1 MELTADNIA
10 AEVSGMTPCIMVVE
24 DDDSTRAT
32 LKEALKPLGR
42 VVDFGNP
49 QDALSYLDGH
59 GCVDAII
66 TDMMMKEMHG
76 VEFCTQV
83 RERFNRDFLPI
94 LIYSSFNDPQLEKL
108 TFDAGAN
115 DFIEK
120 PINFFRLQMRIQVH
134 LQNKSLYDQLQET
147 AQRDGLNQLF
157 NRHAF
162 LEHAA
167 AEFKRATRMG
177 YCMGLYLFDID
188 HFKHYNDTYGHLAG
202 DKVIKLVAK
211 TLKASYAREGEVIG
225 RFAGDE
231 FIALSTS
238 PTPASV
244 DAHTSKLAKAVEDIH
259 IELDGVKT
267 RITLSIGV
275 AILDMSTTKSAN
287 NVEPLETIKQLIEQ
301 ADEQMY
307 ISKRNGRDQIHSQL
321 IDQQLVQQSIG
332 AA

>member
-108 TFDAGAN
+108 AFDAGAN

-120 PINFFRLQMRIQVH
+120 PLVSSAYICAFRFTC
-134 LQNKSLYDQLQET
+134 KT
-147 AQRDGLNQLF
+147 
-157 NRHAF
+157 
-162 LEHAA
+162 
-167 AEFKRATRMG
+167 
-177 YCMGLYLFDID
+177 
-188 HFKHYNDTYGHLAG
+188 
-202 DKVIKLVAK
+202 KVFMTNCKKLPNAM
-211 TLKASYAREGEVIG
+211 A
-225 RFAGDE
+225 
-231 FIALSTS
+231 
-238 PTPASV
+238 
-244 DAHTSKLAKAVEDIH
+244 
-259 IELDGVKT
+259 
-267 RITLSIGV
+267 
-275 AILDMSTTKSAN
+275 
-287 NVEPLETIKQLIEQ
+287 
-301 ADEQMY
+301 
-307 ISKRNGRDQIHSQL
+307 
-321 IDQQLVQQSIG
+321 
-332 AA
+332 

>member
-1 MELTADNIA
+1 MEFAADNIA
-10 AEVSGMTPCIMVVE
+10 AEVSGLTPCIMIVE
-24 DDDSTRAT
+24 DDMSTRAT

-42 VVDFGNP
+42 VVDFASP
-49 QDALSYLDGH
+49 QEALNYLDGH

-66 TDMMMKEMHG
+66 SDMMMKEMHG
-76 VEFCTQV
+76 VEFCNQV

-108 TFDAGAN
+108 AFDAGAN

-120 PINFFRLQMRIQVH
+120 PISFFRLQMRIQVH
-134 LQNKSLYDQLQET
+134 LQNKHLYDQLQET
-147 AQRDGLNQLF
+147 AQRDGLSKLY

-162 LEHAA
+162 LDHASS
-167 AEFKRATRMG
+167 EFKRAARMG

-202 DKVIKLVAK
+202 DKVIKLVAN
-211 TLKASYAREGEVIG
+211 TLHQSFAREGEVIG

-238 PTPASV
+238 PSTDSV
-244 DAHTSKLAKAVEDIH
+244 DAHTDKLAKAVESIQIDL
-259 IELDGVKT
+259 EGVST

-275 AILDMSTTKSAN
+275 AILDMSAYDSAN
-287 NVEPLETIKQLIEQ
+287 FESLETIKQLIEQ
-301 ADEQMY
+301 ADQQMY
-307 ISKRNGRDQIHSQL
+307 LSKNNGRNQIHSQK
-321 IDQQLVQQSIG
+321 IDQYVIQHG